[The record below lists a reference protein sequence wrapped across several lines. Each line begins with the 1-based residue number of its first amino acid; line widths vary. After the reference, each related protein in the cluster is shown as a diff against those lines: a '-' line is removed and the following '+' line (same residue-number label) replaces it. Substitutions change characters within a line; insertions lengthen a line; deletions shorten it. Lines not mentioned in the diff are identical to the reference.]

1 MIMSEGLHVDLTQ
14 DNPIPLAAQIHCA
27 PGEVLALVGPSGS
40 GKSTLLRSIAG
51 LYKPNAGVI
60 RCGEEVWF
68 DSSRSVNMPTA
79 QRRVGM
85 VFQNFALFPHLSA
98 LENIAEAMLDY
109 PHKERI
115 ERARSML
122 ARVHLEGLEKR
133 LPRQLSGGQQQR
145 VAVARALAREPK
157 VLLLDEP
164 FSAVDRG
171 TRESLYNELAELRE
185 ELNMPMLLVTH
196 DLDEATLLADR
207 MSILN
212 VGKTL
217 QTDTPDQL
225 LAAPHSAEVAK
236 LLGMRNVF
244 SGRVIRHEAKH
255 SIVAWGEHELRVR
268 LRGDF
273 EEGTSIYWAMPTSG
287 VLLMPS
293 RSHESETLDNEIPV
307 RIVTMLA
314 LGEQFRVTLQ
324 TGQDRV
330 TMNVPRHIAQRY
342 ALAEDQHINVR
353 LRGETVHLMA
363 LEG

>member
-1 MIMSEGLHVDLTQ
+1 MSDGLHLDLTQ
-14 DNPIPLAAQIHCA
+14 DSPIPLAAQIHCA

-51 LYKPNAGVI
+51 LYRPKSGVI
-60 RCGEEVWF
+60 RCAGEVWF
-68 DSSRSVNMPTA
+68 DSTLGIDMPTA
-79 QRRVGM
+79 ARRVGM

-109 PHKERI
+109 PHKERV
-115 ERARSML
+115 ERARSWL
-122 ARVHLEGLEKR
+122 ARVHLTGLEKR

-164 FSAVDRG
+164 FSAVDRR

-185 ELNMPMLLVTH
+185 ELNMPVLLVTH

-225 LAAPHSAEVAK
+225 LTAPLSAEVAN
-236 LLGMRNVF
+236 LMGMRNVF
-244 SGRVIRHEAKH
+244 TGRVIRHEASH

-268 LRGDF
+268 LRSDF
-273 EEGTSIYWAMPTSG
+273 LEGTDIYWAMPTSG

-293 RSHESETLDNEIPV
+293 RARETETLDNEIPV
-307 RIVTMLA
+307 RIVAMLA

-324 TGQDRV
+324 AGQDRV

-342 ALAEDQHINVR
+342 ALAEEQQISVR
-353 LRGETVHLMA
+353 LRGETVHLMP
-363 LEG
+363 LGG

>member
-1 MIMSEGLHVDLTQ
+1 MPEGLHLNLAQVR
-14 DNPIPLAAQIHCA
+14 PIPLAAQIHCA

-51 LYKPNAGVI
+51 LYTPSSGVI
-60 RCGEEVWF
+60 RCGDEVWF
-68 DSSRSVNMPTA
+68 DSARGINMPTA
-79 QRRVGM
+79 TRRVGM

-115 ERARSML
+115 ERARSWL

-185 ELNMPMLLVTH
+185 ELNMPVLLVTH

-225 LAAPHSAEVAK
+225 LTAPLNAEVAK
-236 LLGMRNVF
+236 LMGMRNVF
-244 SGRVIRHEAKH
+244 SGRVIGHEATH
-255 SIVAWGEHELRVR
+255 SIVAWGPYELRVR
-268 LRGDF
+268 LQGEF
-273 EEGTSIYWAMPTSG
+273 KVGTDIFWAMPTSG

-293 RSHESETLDNEIPV
+293 RSRESETLDNEITV
-307 RIVTMLA
+307 RIVKMLA
-314 LGEQFRVTLQ
+314 LGEHFRVTLQ
-324 TGQDRV
+324 SGKERI

-342 ALAEDQHINVR
+342 ALAENQQISVR
-353 LRGETVHLMA
+353 LRGETVHLMP
-363 LEG
+363 LQM

>member
-1 MIMSEGLHVDLTQ
+1 MVEGLHLNLAQ
-14 DNPIPLAAQIHCA
+14 EHPIPLAAQIRCA

-51 LYKPNAGVI
+51 LYTPQSGVI
-60 RCGEEVWF
+60 SCGGEVWF
-68 DSSRSVNMPTA
+68 DSTRGINKPTA
-79 QRRVGM
+79 ARRVGM

-109 PHKERI
+109 PRKQRI
-115 ERARSML
+115 ERARSWL
-122 ARVHLEGLEKR
+122 DRVHLNGLEKR

-185 ELNMPMLLVTH
+185 ELNMPVILVTH

-225 LAAPHSAEVAK
+225 LTAPLNAEVAK
-236 LLGMRNVF
+236 LMGMRNVF
-244 SGRVIRHEAKH
+244 SGRVIAHESTH
-255 SIVAWGEHELRVR
+255 TIVAWGDYEMRVR
-268 LRGDF
+268 LREDF
-273 EEGTSIYWAMPTSG
+273 LVGTDIFWAMPTSG

-293 RSHESETLDNEIPV
+293 RTRESATLDNEIAV
-307 RIVTMLA
+307 QIVKMLA
-314 LGEQFRVTLQ
+314 LGEQFRVTLKS
-324 TGQDRV
+324 GEERI

-342 ALAEDQHINVR
+342 DLAEKQQISVR
-353 LRGETVHLMA
+353 LRGETVHLMP
-363 LEG
+363 LN